1 MEELPL
7 AVQAKLRGMPGA
19 DTGVQTVDVILED
32 GRIVP
37 NVRIIDCTYVE
48 ETSFEPEFVAD
59 VRLASRPPSPRKA
72 LIAIVWL
79 LLAILAVFWL
89 LWAITPESSLERNR
103 PQVEGEQNP

>member
-7 AVQAKLRGMPGA
+7 AIQLKLKEMPRA

-37 NVRIIDCTYVE
+37 DVRVVDCTYVE

-59 VRLASRPPSPRKA
+59 VRLAARPLSPRKA
-72 LIAIVWL
+72 LLALVWL
-79 LLAILAVFWL
+79 LLGILAVFWL
-89 LWAITPESSLERNR
+89 LWAITPESVR
-103 PQVEGEQNP
+103 